1 MEAGAYPL
9 TSVAKLPNV
18 TVAYPGEVL
27 SRERASGTI
36 LPGEAVMPVSSAGAE
51 YVRRAVD
58 ADKGDPRL
66 GIAMRVVEIP
76 DVNSG
81 PSALGPNEIVNTPIP
96 QRDYVRRYRTG
107 GFLLTLVEPRADWA
121 HGDLI
126 CFDVDGARPAGKP
139 AGTGSWVRT
148 AVRAEAFAE
157 VIEFRPY
164 SANGQEG
171 VLLVRTLQGN
181 SM

>member
-1 MEAGAYPL
+1 MEAGAFPL
-9 TSVAKLPNV
+9 TSVGSLPNV

-27 SRERASGTI
+27 SRERASGSI
-36 LPGEAVMPVSSAGAE
+36 LPGEAVMPVSSGGAE

-66 GIAMRVVEIP
+66 GIALRPVEHP
-76 DVNSG
+76 DVNTG
-81 PSALGPNEIVNTPIP
+81 PSALGPNEIVNQVIP
-96 QRDYVRRYRTG
+96 QGEYVRRYRTG

-126 CFDVDGARPAGKP
+126 AFDVDGVRPAGKP

-148 AVRAEAFAE
+148 ATVAEAFAE

-164 SANGQEG
+164 SEDGDEG
-171 VLLVRTLQGN
+171 VLLVRTLQGT